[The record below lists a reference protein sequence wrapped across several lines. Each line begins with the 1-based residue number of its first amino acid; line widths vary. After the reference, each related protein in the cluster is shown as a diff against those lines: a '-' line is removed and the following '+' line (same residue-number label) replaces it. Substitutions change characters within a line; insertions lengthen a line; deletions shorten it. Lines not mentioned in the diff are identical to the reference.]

1 MAHELPPV
9 GASRTGSRRP
19 PSRSP
24 AGDRGTFVDAVRIRV
39 RAGSGGRGAVSFR
52 REPYVPRGG
61 PDGGDGG
68 RGGSVVLFATAAAAS
83 LITYTSRREW
93 RAEDGRPGAG
103 GRKTGRS
110 GADLRLAVPAGTVV
124 TDDETGAVLVDL
136 DVPGAEAVVA
146 GGGEGGRGNPHFRSS
161 VNQAPQ
167 VAEPGRRGQERWLRL
182 ELKLIADVGLVGP
195 PNAGK
200 SSLLRS
206 ISAATPKVAD
216 YPFTTLSPELGV
228 AELDGGR
235 RLVVADIPGLIEGAG
250 RGAGLGHRFLRHVER
265 TRALVFVIDGS
276 GRDPW
281 AVLDAVR
288 REVGGYS
295 AELARRPSLVV
306 MNKLDLP
313 ETRALRDLGR
323 QDALWCSALTG
334 EGVPELLASIDEMVA
349 AAPPPPRIEVPPPV
363 HRLRPRRA
371 AAEPPRVER
380 HPWGFLVSGK
390 AVEQLVARTRFDSE
404 AAVQRFQVALDRL
417 GVSSALED
425 AGAEPGDTVRIAE
438 MEFEYR
444 L

>member
-1 MAHELPPV
+1 M
-9 GASRTGSRRP
+9 
-19 PSRSP
+19 
-24 AGDRGTFVDAVRIRV
+24 RIRV
-39 RAGSGGRGAVSFR
+39 HAGGGGRGAVSFR

-68 RGGSVVLFATAAAAS
+68 RGGSVLLFATPEVAS
-83 LITYTSRREW
+83 LNAFTGRREW

-103 GRKTGRS
+103 GRKSGRG
-110 GADLRLAVPAGTVV
+110 GADLRLAVPPGTVV
-124 TDDETGAVLVDL
+124 TDDETGAVLADL
-136 DVPGAEAVVA
+136 DVPGTEAVVA
-146 GGGEGGRGNPHFRSS
+146 AGGEGGRGNPHFRSS

-167 VAEPGRRGQERWLRL
+167 VAEPGLRGEARWLRL

-228 AELDGGR
+228 AELDSGR

-288 REVGGYS
+288 HEVAGYS

-306 MNKLDLP
+306 INKLDLP
-313 ETRALRDLGR
+313 ETRALRARGGHP
-323 QDALWCSALTG
+323 DALWCSALTG
-334 EGVPELLASIDEMVA
+334 EGVPEVLASIDDMVA
-349 AAPPPPRIEVPPPV
+349 AAPLPPQVEVPPPV
-363 HRLRPRRA
+363 HRLRPRRTP
-371 AAEPPRVER
+371 AEPPLVER
-380 HPWGFLVSGK
+380 HPWGFLVSGE
-390 AVEQLVARTRFDSE
+390 AVERLVARTRFDSE
-404 AAVQRFQVALDRL
+404 TALHRFQVALDRL